1 MLVEE
6 VVKTAGRMLEEGA
19 TFLDVGGYSS
29 RPGATDITV
38 EEELSRVIGPIEAI
52 MKEFPDAM
60 ISIDTFRSEV
70 ARSAVESGASLVND
84 ISAGHLDGDMFDT
97 VAKLKTPYIAMH
109 MRGTPQTMKELTDY
123 EDVVLEVTKYFS
135 GVIKNCNQ
143 VGIKDVIID
152 PGFGF
157 AKTATQSFRLL
168 NRLEHLLM
176 LDQPVLVGVSR
187 KSMIY
192 RTLNVTAEEALNGTT
207 VLNTLVLFKGASI
220 LRVHDIREAVEAI
233 KLVNQL
239 N

>member
-38 EEELSRVIGPIEAI
+38 EEELSRVIGPIEVI

-70 ARSAVESGASLVND
+70 AKSAVESGASLVND
-84 ISAGHLDGDMFDT
+84 ISAGHLDGDMLDT

-207 VLNTLVLFKGASI
+207 VLNTLALFKGARI
-220 LRVHDIREAVEAI
+220 LRVHDIREAVEAV